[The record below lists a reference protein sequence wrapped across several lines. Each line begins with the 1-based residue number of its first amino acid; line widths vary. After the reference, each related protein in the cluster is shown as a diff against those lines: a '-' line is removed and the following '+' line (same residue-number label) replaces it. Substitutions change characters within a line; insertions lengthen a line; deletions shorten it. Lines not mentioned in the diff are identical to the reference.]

1 MSNGASAL
9 VCGRSARNKTLSGD
23 TQENAGMNANA
34 ISSTSGTAV
43 LLLTKWRDCQ
53 IGRIESWLVEG
64 QQTAGE

>member
-1 MSNGASAL
+1 
-9 VCGRSARNKTLSGD
+9 
-23 TQENAGMNANA
+23 MNANA